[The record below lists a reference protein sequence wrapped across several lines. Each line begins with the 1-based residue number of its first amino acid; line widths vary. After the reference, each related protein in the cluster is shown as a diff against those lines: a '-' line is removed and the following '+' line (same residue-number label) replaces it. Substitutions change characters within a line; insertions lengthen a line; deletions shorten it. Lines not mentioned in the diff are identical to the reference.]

1 MLDLLM
7 RRRTVRRYK
16 DKEINNDIVEKIV
29 QGALS
34 SPTGRNLKPWELI
47 VINDKKTLKNL
58 SDVRGRVS
66 SHIKGAGLG
75 IVIAANPEITDI
87 WIEDASIMATIIQLI
102 SESLGLTSC
111 WIQVRDRLDD
121 KNKSVEENV
130 KNLLNIPKN
139 FRVECMLAIGYPDET
154 KDPHKKED
162 LLYNKVHY
170 NRFG

>member
-7 RRRTVRRYK
+7 SRRTVRRYK

-29 QGALS
+29 KGALS

-47 VINDKKTLKNL
+47 VINDKITLKDL
-58 SDVRGRVS
+58 SDVRGSVS
-66 SHIKGAGLG
+66 SHIKDAGLG

-102 SESLGLTSC
+102 SESLGLASC

-170 NRFG
+170 NKFG